1 MAIVNSE
8 FNIKI
13 SLGLPLYDSIKAET
27 CYCLL
32 AALSNTP
39 CQVHLNFRKGTYI
52 HDARNFIVDEAR
64 SNNATHLMFID
75 SDIAFP
81 VDGISKLLSHD
92 VDIVAGNYSMK
103 QQPPATTIR
112 MRENGKFIAYDFNKF
127 PKDKLFEVYGIG
139 MGFMLIKM
147 SVFDKLEK
155 PFFHF
160 KRYEDHLM
168 GEDIYF
174 AEKVNEAG
182 MKILVDPTIKLAHI
196 GDYAY

>member
-1 MAIVNSE
+1 MASLE
-8 FNIKI
+8 FDSNIKI
-13 SLGLPLYDSIKAET
+13 SLGLPLYSSIKAET

-32 AALSNTP
+32 AALSSTP
-39 CQVHLNFRKGTYI
+39 YPFHLNFRKGTYI
-52 HDARNFIVDEAR
+52 HDARNYIVDEAKL
-64 SNNATHLMFID
+64 NQATHLLFVD

-81 VDGISKLLSHD
+81 VDGILKLLSHD

-103 QQPPATTIR
+103 QQPPTTTIR
-112 MRENGKFIAYDFNKF
+112 MRENGKFVSYDFNKF

-155 PFFHF
+155 PYFHF

-182 MKILVDPTIKLAHI
+182 MKIFVDPTIKLAHI